1 MATRNKTALVTGAN
15 KGIGLETVKQLAG
28 RGYEVYLG
36 CRDQKKGEA
45 AVAALHAAGLTA
57 TSLVVVDVTNEASI
71 QAAAAALTAQ
81 LPYLDL
87 LVNNVGIASDP
98 QRPAADTSLFGEQAA
113 SLVPAH
119 TLRTLFDTNFFGPIA
134 LTQHLLPLLRRAP
147 QPRIVNLSSSLGS
160 LTVQSDPTFVH
171 NEAKLTAYT
180 ASKAALN
187 AFTVMLASELRDT
200 TFKVNSVNPGFTAT
214 DMNQHLGHLTTAQAA
229 EVVVQYATLPADG
242 PSGKFFSH
250 AGEFSESGETPW

>member
-15 KGIGLETVKQLAG
+15 KGIGLETVRQLAA

-45 AVAALHAAGLTA
+45 AVATLHAAGLTA
-57 TSLVVVDVTNEASI
+57 TSLVVVDVTDEASI
-71 QAAAAALTAQ
+71 QAAVAALTAQ
-81 LPYLDL
+81 LPYLDV

-98 QRPAADTSLFGEQAA
+98 QRAASGPSLFGEQAA
-113 SLVPAH
+113 SLVPAQ
-119 TLRTLFDTNFFGPIA
+119 TLRTLFDTNFFGTIA
-134 LTQHLLPLLRRAP
+134 VTQHLLPLLRRAP

-160 LTVQSDPTFVH
+160 LTVQSDPAFPQNDT
-171 NEAKLTAYT
+171 KLTAYT

-200 TFKVNSVNPGFTAT
+200 SFKVNSVNPGFTAT
-214 DMNQHLGHLTTAQAA
+214 DMNQHLGHLTAAQAA

-242 PSGKFFSH
+242 PSGRFFSH

>member
-1 MATRNKTALVTGAN
+1 MATRNKTALITGAN
-15 KGIGLETVKQLAG
+15 KGIGLETAKQLAA

-36 CRDQKKGEA
+36 CRDEAKGEA
-45 AVAALHAAGLTA
+45 AVAELHAAGFPA
-57 TSLVVVDVTNEASI
+57 TSLLVVDVTDEASI
-71 QAAAAALTAQ
+71 QAAVDALTAQ
-81 LPYLDL
+81 LPYLDV

-98 QRPAADTSLFGEQAA
+98 QRPAADTSLFGEQAP

-119 TLRTLFDTNFFGPIA
+119 TLRTLFDTNFFGPLA
-134 LTQHLLPLLRRAP
+134 LTQLLLPLLRRAP

-160 LTVQSDPTFVH
+160 LTVQSDPSFPH
-171 NEAKLTAYT
+171 NDTKLMAYT
-180 ASKAALN
+180 ASKAAVN
-187 AFTVMLASELRDT
+187 AFTVLLASELGPT
-200 TFKVNSVNPGFTAT
+200 PFKVNSVNPGFTAT

-242 PSGKFFSH
+242 PTGKFFSH

>member
-1 MATRNKTALVTGAN
+1 MATNQKTALVTGAN
-15 KGIGLETVKQLAG
+15 KGIGLETVRQLAAQ
-28 RGYEVYLG
+28 GYAVYLG
-36 CRDQKKGEA
+36 CRDQAKGEA
-45 AVAALHAAGLTA
+45 AIAELHAAGLTA
-57 TSLVVVDVTNEASI
+57 TSLVVVDVTDEASI
-71 QAAAAALTAQ
+71 KAAAAALTAQ
-81 LPYLDL
+81 LPYLDV

-98 QRPAADTSLFGEQAA
+98 QRAAADAGMFGEQAA

-119 TLRTLFDTNFFGPIA
+119 TLHLLFDTNFFGPIA

-147 QPRIVNLSSSLGS
+147 EPRIVNLSSSLGS
-160 LTVQSDPTFVH
+160 LTVQSDPAFPQNGT
-171 NEAKLTAYT
+171 KLTAYT

-187 AFTVMLASELRDT
+187 AFTVMLASELRGT
-200 TFKVNSVNPGFTAT
+200 AFKVNSVNPGYTAT
-214 DMNQHLGHLTTAQAA
+214 DMNQHQGHLTTAQAA